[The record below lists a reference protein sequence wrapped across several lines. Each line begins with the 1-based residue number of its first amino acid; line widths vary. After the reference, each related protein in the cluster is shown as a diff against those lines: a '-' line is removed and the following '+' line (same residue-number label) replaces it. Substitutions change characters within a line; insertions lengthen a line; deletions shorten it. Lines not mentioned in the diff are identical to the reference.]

1 MDGKILIVDDEKEIA
16 DLIEVY
22 LINDGYTVY
31 KFYNGSDALKC
42 INETE
47 MDLAILDI
55 MLPDIDGFHIC
66 QKIREKFFYPVIML
80 TAKVEDTD
88 KIMGL
93 AIGADDY
100 ITKPFNPLEVVAR
113 VKTQLRRYVN
123 YNNSGRKMVEETGEY
138 DIKGLVI
145 NKNTHKCTLYGKEIL
160 LTPIEFSILWYLC
173 EHSGNVISSEEL
185 FENVWGEEFI
195 DNNNT
200 VMAHIGR
207 LREKLGEPAKK
218 PKFIKTVWGVGY
230 TIEQD
235 KTGKKL

>member
-1 MDGKILIVDDEKEIA
+1 MNENILIVDDEKEIA

-22 LINDGYTVY
+22 LKNDGYTVH
-31 KFYNGSDALKC
+31 KFYNGTDALKC
-42 INETE
+42 IESQNL
-47 MDLAILDI
+47 DLVILDV
-55 MLPDIDGFHIC
+55 MLPDVDGFRIC
-66 QKIREKFFYPVIML
+66 QKIREQYFYPIIML

-93 AIGADDY
+93 TIGADDY

-113 VKTQLRRYVN
+113 VKTQLRRYVR
-123 YNNSGRKMVEETGEY
+123 YNNAAIDEVKELPIEEY
-138 DIKGLVI
+138 DIRGLII
-145 NKNTHKCTLYGKEIL
+145 NKNTHKCTLYGKAIA

-173 EHSGNVISSEEL
+173 ENKGKVISSEEL
-185 FENVWGEEFI
+185 FENVWGEKVL

-207 LREKLGEPAKK
+207 LREKMKEPAKK

-230 TIEQD
+230 TIE
-235 KTGKKL
+235 

>member
-1 MDGKILIVDDEKEIA
+1 MNGNILVVDDEKEIA
-16 DLIEVY
+16 DLVEVY
-22 LINDGYTVY
+22 LINDGYKVF
-31 KFYNGSDALKC
+31 KFYNGADALKC
-42 INETE
+42 INETDI
-47 MDLAILDI
+47 DLAILDV

-80 TAKVEDTD
+80 TAKTEDGD

-93 AIGADDY
+93 TIGADDY

-123 YNNSGRKMVEETGEY
+123 YNNSVQKQEENTVY
-138 DIKGLVI
+138 DIRGLVI
-145 NKNTHKCTLYGKEIL
+145 NKNTHKCLLYGKEVL

-173 EHSGNVISSEEL
+173 EHKGNVISSEEL
-185 FENVWGEEFI
+185 FENVWGEKYI

-207 LREKLGEPAKK
+207 LREKLKEPAKK

-230 TIEQD
+230 TIE
-235 KTGKKL
+235 